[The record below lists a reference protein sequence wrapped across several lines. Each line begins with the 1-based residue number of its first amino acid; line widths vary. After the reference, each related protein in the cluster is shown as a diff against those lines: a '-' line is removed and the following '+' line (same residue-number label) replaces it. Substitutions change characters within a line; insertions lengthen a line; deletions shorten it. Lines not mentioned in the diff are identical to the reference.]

1 MSDKVLVIVESP
13 AKAKTIG
20 KFLGRR
26 YQVKASMG
34 HVRDLPKSQF
44 GVDVESDF
52 SPKYITIRGKG
63 DLLKEL
69 RSAAKKSTKILLGPD
84 PDREGEAI
92 AWHLA
97 HILGVEE
104 EALCRI
110 EFNEITKK
118 AIQNAVKKP
127 RQIDVDRVEAQQ
139 ARRILDRLVGYNLSP
154 LLWRKIRKGLSA
166 GRVQSV
172 AVRLISDREEEIQD
186 FKPEEYWSLTAQLEA
201 EQGSLTAKLQKMG
214 EQKIEVKN
222 KEQMDQILQE
232 IEQKPF
238 QVTEV
243 KKKEKKRNPAPPFT
257 TSSLQQEAYRKLG
270 FTARRTMMVAQQ
282 LYEGIDLGKEGTVG
296 LITYIRTDSVR
307 VSEDAMEELRTYIDS
322 RFGKDYLPNS
332 ARQYETKGKAQNAH
346 EAIRPTSIQYEPETI
361 KSAVTTDQYKLY
373 KLIFER
379 YTASQMS
386 SAIMDTTTI
395 DITVANYIFRAS
407 GSTMKFAGFMKVYIE
422 GKDDEAK
429 EESGLLP
436 EVEVNSTLSLKDLEP
451 KQHFT
456 QPPPRYTEAT
466 LVKALEEQGIGR
478 PSTYAPIIETVV
490 ARGYVVREEKQFFPT
505 ELGEV
510 VVELLKE
517 HFPEI
522 LDVEFTATMESKLDQ
537 VEEGAAEWRE
547 VLRNFYEPFK
557 ERLEEAEEKIGSIEL
572 TVEVSDQVCENCG
585 AQMIVKQGRF
595 GKFLACPRFPECRY
609 TKPLLEEI
617 GVPCPKCDGAIVL
630 RRTKKG
636 RKFFGCANYPDCDYV
651 SWERPTDIPCP
662 QCQKPLVQKES
673 KKLGT
678 RRVCLTE
685 GCGFEEKVNL
695 ENIDEM
701 EQKQVTR

>member
-52 SPKYITIRGKG
+52 APKYITIRGKG

-104 EALCRI
+104 QALCRI

-118 AIQNAVKKP
+118 AIQSAVKNP
-127 RQIDVDRVEAQQ
+127 RTIDFDRVEAQQ

-172 AVRLISDREEEIQD
+172 AVRLICDREEEIQD
-186 FKPEEYWSLTAQLEA
+186 FKPEEYWSLTATFEA
-201 EQGSLTAKLQKMG
+201 AKGTILAKLQRQGDK
-214 EQKIEVKN
+214 KIEITSQ
-222 KEQMDQILQE
+222 EQMNLILAE
-232 IEQKPF
+232 IEEKPF
-238 QVTEV
+238 YVSEV
-243 KKKEKKRNPAPPFT
+243 KKREKKRNPAPPFT

-282 LYEGIDLGKEGTVG
+282 LYEGIDLGQEGTVG

-307 VSEDAMEELRTYIDS
+307 ISEDAIEESRSYIES
-322 RFGKDYLPNS
+322 RFGKEYVPTE
-332 ARQYETKGKAQNAH
+332 ARRFETKGKAQNAH
-346 EAIRPTSIQYEPETI
+346 EAIRPTSIEHEPEKI

-379 YTASQMS
+379 FTASQMS
-386 SAIMDTTTI
+386 SAVMDTTTV
-395 DITVANYIFRAS
+395 DIAVESYLFRAS
-407 GSTMKFAGFMKVYIE
+407 GSVMKFPGFMKVYIE
-422 GKDDEAK
+422 GKDDDTK
-429 EESGLLP
+429 EETGLLP
-436 EVEVNSTLSLKDLEP
+436 EVEVKEKLELKDLEP

-466 LVKALEEQGIGR
+466 LVKVLEEKGVGR

-490 ARGYVVREEKQFFPT
+490 ARGYVLREEKQFFPT

-537 VEEGAAEWRE
+537 IEEGAAEWRE
-547 VLRNFYEPFK
+547 VLRQFYSPFQ

-572 TVEVSDQVCENCG
+572 TVEVSDQECENCG

-636 RKFFGCANYPDCDYV
+636 RKFYGCANYPDCDYV

-662 QCQKPLVQKES
+662 QCKTLLVQKES

-678 RRVCLTE
+678 RRVCLSE
-685 GCGFEEKVNL
+685 GCGYEEIVVA
-695 ENIDEM
+695 EDGEEM
-701 EQKQVTR
+701 EQKEATK